1 MTAIRRPGAASA
13 AVLIGLSAGLATAH
27 LSAPEWSRRAGL
39 DVWNIA
45 EVERARRAAIEDR
58 AELSADEERAIR
70 RREAA
75 NQFAAQLV
83 ADTTTLPVAT
93 DEIHALFA
101 DNPGAIVA
109 LRTTYPDA
117 PTERLRF
124 ARHTIERTLR
134 LLGDD
139 SAQRA
144 AVRAR
149 LEAQYREMV
158 AAPESPAT
166 P

>member
-13 AVLIGLSAGLATAH
+13 AVLIGLSAGLAIAH

-39 DVWNIA
+39 DVWNITEA
-45 EVERARRAAIEDR
+45 QRAHRSAVERR
-58 AELSADEERAIR
+58 AELGAYEERTVR
-70 RREAA
+70 RRETA
-75 NQFAAQLV
+75 NQLAAQLV

-93 DEIHALFA
+93 DEIRALFI
-101 DNPGAIVA
+101 DDEGALVT
-109 LRTTYPDA
+109 LQTTYPDA

-134 LLGDD
+134 LLDDD

-144 AVRAR
+144 AVCAR
-149 LEAQYREMV
+149 LEAQYREMA
-158 AAPESPAT
+158 AAPESPAA